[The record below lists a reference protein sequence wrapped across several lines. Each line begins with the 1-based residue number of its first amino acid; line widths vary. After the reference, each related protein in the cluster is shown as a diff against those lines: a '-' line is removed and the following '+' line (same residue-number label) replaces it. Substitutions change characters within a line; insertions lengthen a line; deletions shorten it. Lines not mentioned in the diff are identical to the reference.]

1 MLEGIIDR
9 VVWILTKQQGTI
21 FHVYFVDLLHTF
33 HSLLFRSNRVTPV
46 FIKFKHCILCK
57 KTIIFNHNL
66 CISYLSISIKKS
78 WLHRCSVLTG
88 FTRAMRKLVAI
99 LNSWKKNKMSLVIET
114 VRIRYKSDCIRS
126 LTTCIQCDY
135 ILEIF
140 NLEENWLDV
149 F

>member
-1 MLEGIIDR
+1 
-9 VVWILTKQQGTI
+9 
-21 FHVYFVDLLHTF
+21 
-33 HSLLFRSNRVTPV
+33 
-46 FIKFKHCILCK
+46 
-57 KTIIFNHNL
+57 
-66 CISYLSISIKKS
+66 
-78 WLHRCSVLTG
+78 LTG

-140 NLEENWLDV
+140 NLEEN
-149 F
+149 